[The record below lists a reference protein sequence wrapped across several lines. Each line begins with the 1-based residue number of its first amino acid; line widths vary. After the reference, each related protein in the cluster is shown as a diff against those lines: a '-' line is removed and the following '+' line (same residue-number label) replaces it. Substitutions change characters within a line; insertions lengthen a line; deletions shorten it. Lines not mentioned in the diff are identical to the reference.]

1 MSKTPYLT
9 APLTTTKF
17 PPGIPYIIGNE
28 AAERF
33 SFYGMRAILVIY
45 MTKFLFDGQGNPAPL
60 GEEKAK
66 EYYHLFVAAAYFFP
80 IFGAPLA
87 DLWLGKYR
95 TIISLSL
102 VYCLGHVVL
111 AANTHDILDWLLA
124 GLALI
129 AIGAGGIKP
138 CVSAHVGDQFGK
150 SNVHLLEKVYGWFYL
165 SINAG
170 SFISTIL
177 TPWLL
182 ETFPGWLAARCGVT
196 APDDLARWARIGPHV
211 AFGVPGALML
221 LATWVFWLGRNRF
234 AHIPPRSPV
243 GAFAALRGDGGFALL
258 KLVPIYLFVG
268 VFWSLYDQSGS
279 TWVLQAE
286 KMDRVLLADTWFEH
300 EWLPAQIQAINPL
313 LILILVP
320 FFSYVGY
327 PAINKVFPL
336 TPLRKISIGL
346 FLTAAAYVVLSMAQ
360 ERIDAG
366 QTPSI
371 GWQLI
376 VYVVITAAEVMVSV
390 TGLEFSYTQSPREVK
405 SFVMSMWLFTV
416 SLGNVFTMCVNRF
429 IQNPDGKVK
438 LQGAAYFWFFT
449 WLMFAAAGLFIL
461 VAWLYRGKT
470 YIQEEQPAIPE
481 GQPATS

>member
-1 MSKTPYLT
+1 MGTMPKTPYLT
-9 APLTTTKF
+9 APLATTKF
-17 PPGIPYIIGNE
+17 PPGVPYIIGNE

-33 SFYGMRAILVIY
+33 SFYGMRAILVTY
-45 MTKFLFDGQGNPAPL
+45 MTKFLFDVQGNPAPL
-60 GEEKAK
+60 TEEKAT
-66 EYYHLFVAAAYFFP
+66 EYFHMFVAAAYFFP

-102 VYCLGHVVL
+102 VYCLGHLVL
-111 AANTHDILDWLLA
+111 AANTHDVLNWLLA

-150 SNVHLLEKVYGWFYL
+150 SNAHLLEKVYGWFYL
-165 SINAG
+165 SINFG

-182 ETFPGWLAARCGVT
+182 ETFPGWLAAQCGIT
-196 APDDLARWARIGPHV
+196 APEDLARWARIGPHV

-221 LATWVFWLGRNRF
+221 IATWVFWLGRNRF

-243 GAFAALRGDGGFALL
+243 GAFAALRGEAGYALL
-258 KLVPIYLFVG
+258 KLVPVYLFVG

-279 TWVLQAE
+279 KWVKQAE
-286 KMDRVLLADTWFEH
+286 KMDRVWLGY

-320 FFSYVGY
+320 IFSYFGY

-346 FLTAAAYVVLSMAQ
+346 FLTAAAYAVLSMAQ
-360 ERIDAG
+360 QRIDAG
-366 QTPSI
+366 QTPNI
-371 GWQLI
+371 VWQLI
-376 VYVVITAAEVMVSV
+376 AYVVITAAEVMVSV

-416 SLGNVFTMCVNRF
+416 SLGNVFTALVNRF
-429 IQNPDGKVK
+429 IQLPNGKVS
-438 LQGAAYFWFFT
+438 LQGAAYYWFFT
-449 WLMFAAAGLFIL
+449 KLMFGAAVLFVV
-461 VAWLYRGKT
+461 VASLYRGKT
-470 YIQEEQPAIPE
+470 YIQEEQPAE
-481 GQPATS
+481 S